1 MNTSNEKSVKSNT
14 ARPVENIRLGG
25 HRSRSPQNIEKPK
38 ELRRTLKRLLK
49 FLEKRTFFLLILV
62 MVIVTGCSLITPS
75 LQKSAIDSVSFSEE
89 TGFGV
94 DLEQLGVMVMWLIVT
109 YIMQALFTYFQGIL
123 SAKLSASTVL
133 RLRKDLFNKIVR
145 LTVSYTD
152 NHSHGDIMFRM
163 TGDVENISNAVSVSV
178 GSLITGLLT
187 IIGTNV
193 IMVYYSPM
201 LTLISVMS
209 ILLTVIIST
218 KLNKVMRKYF
228 VKQQELNGILSGH
241 IEETVTAYKT
251 VTAYNLHQNA
261 EDKFNKTNA
270 KIKRNGFRAQMLV
283 GVMGPCL
290 NFVSNFGFL
299 SVAVFGAVFAL
310 NGSITVGTI
319 QAFLMYSKQFSRPV
333 NEIAN
338 QIAVIQTAAAG
349 AERVFEILD
358 AKNEDEIED
367 FNPNLELTVELTKGK
382 LDFRDVRFSYIEGRE
397 VLKGFS
403 ASIKAG
409 QKIAVVGATGSG
421 KTTVI
426 NLLTR
431 FYSPDSGVIEI
442 DGIPIENY
450 PKDELRKALGEVL
463 QDTFLFS
470 DTIGKNIRYGDFE
483 ADDEAVRAAINESAC
498 DRFIEALPGGEDFML
513 SEGGENLSAGQRQL
527 LAIARVVLKNPK
539 ILILDEATSNVD
551 TRTEMHIT
559 AAMQKLMKNRTT
571 LIIAHRLSTIR
582 GADNILVISGGRVV
596 EQGNHDD
603 LIRQGGEYFK
613 LYKTQ
618 FEGRE
623 T

>member
-1 MNTSNEKSVKSNT
+1 MNSSNEKSGKTNVT
-14 ARPVENIRLGG
+14 RPVENIRLGG

-38 ELRRTLKRLLK
+38 EFRRSLQRL
-49 FLEKRTFFLLILV
+49 FTYIGKRTFFLLIAV
-62 MVIVTGCSLITPS
+62 MVIVTGCSLAAPS
-75 LQKSAIDSVSFSEE
+75 LQKSAIDAVSFSEE

-94 DLEQLGVMVMWLIVT
+94 DLGQLGVMVMWLIVT
-109 YIMQALFTYFQGIL
+109 YSAQALFTFFQGIL
-123 SAKLSASTVL
+123 SAKLSASTVFQL
-133 RLRKDLFNKIVR
+133 RRDLFNKIVR
-145 LTVSYTD
+145 LTVSFID
-152 NHSHGDIMFRM
+152 NHSNGDIMFRM
-163 TGDVENISNAVSVSV
+163 TGDVENISAAVSMSI
-178 GSLITGLLT
+178 GSLITGVLT
-187 IIGTNV
+187 IIGTIV
-193 IMVYYSPM
+193 IMIYYSPM
-201 LTLISVMS
+201 LTLISVTS

-241 IEETVTAYKT
+241 IEETVTAFRT
-251 VTAYNLHQNA
+251 VTAFNLQENA
-261 EDKFNKTNA
+261 AADFDKTNA
-270 KIKRNGFRAQMLV
+270 KIKRNGFKAQMFV

-299 SVAVFGAVFAL
+299 LVAVFGAVFAFQ
-310 NGSITVGTI
+310 GIITVGTI

-338 QIAVIQTAAAG
+338 QIAIIQTAAAG
-349 AERVFEILD
+349 AERVFEIMD
-358 AKNEDEIED
+358 AKTEEDI
-367 FNPNLELTVELTKGK
+367 NTAPELTSDRMKGK
-382 LDFRDVRFSYIEGRE
+382 LDFHDVRFSYTEGKE

-403 ASIKAG
+403 ANIKAG

-421 KTTVI
+421 KTTVV

-431 FYSPDSGVIEI
+431 FYSHDSGLIEI
-442 DGIPIENY
+442 DGIPIEKY
-450 PKDELRKALGEVL
+450 PTDELRKALGEVL

-470 DTIGKNIRYGDFE
+470 DTIGKNIRYGDFD
-483 ADDEAVRAAINESAC
+483 ADDESVRAAINESAC
-498 DRFIEALPGGEDFML
+498 DRFIDALPGGEDFML
-513 SEGGENLSAGQRQL
+513 TEGGENLSAGQRQL

-559 AAMQKLMKNRTT
+559 AAMQRLMKNRTT

-582 GADNILVISGGRVV
+582 DADNILVISGGRVV

-603 LIRQGGEYFK
+603 LLKLGGEYFN

-618 FEGRE
+618 FEGKE